1 MNLIHDPLQP
11 LKRRT
16 KAALDYDAEF
26 ALMVLEMDKREST
39 AQRED
44 YMATLPEDVQI
55 EVTKRLI
62 ERGV

>member
-1 MNLIHDPLQP
+1 MNLIHDPLHPPQ
-11 LKRRT
+11 RRT